1 MKIFNR
7 RAKRD
12 YQLFEKIEAGI
23 SLLGPEVKSIREGKM
38 SLEEAFIRIKGGQAY
53 LFNAHIHPYR
63 FAETTSLDPL
73 RARKLLLHKKEI
85 LALEQKM
92 KQKNLTMVPLACYT
106 KGRKIKLELALA
118 HGKKQYEHREAI
130 RQRDWEREIGREL
143 REKPNGI

>member
-1 MKIFNR
+1 MKILNR
-7 RAKRD
+7 RVRRD
-12 YQLFEKIEAGI
+12 YQLFETLEVGI

-38 SLEEAFIRIKGGQAY
+38 SLEEAFVRIKGGQAY

-63 FAETTSLDPL
+63 FAETTNLDPA

-85 LALEQKM
+85 LLLEQKM

-118 HGKKQYEHREAI
+118 KGKRVYEHKEAIKRRDLEREA
-130 RQRDWEREIGREL
+130 EMEL
-143 REKPNGI
+143 KTRG

>member
-1 MKIFNR
+1 MRIFNR
-7 RAKRD
+7 RARRD

-38 SLEEAFIRIKGGQAY
+38 SLEEAFVRIKSGQAY

-63 FAETTSLDPL
+63 FAETTSLDPV

-106 KGRKIKLELALA
+106 KGRKIKLELSLGK
-118 HGKKQYEHREAI
+118 GKKKYEHRETI
-130 RQRDWEREIGREL
+130 KRRDLAREVEKEL
-143 REKPNGI
+143 REKTQ

>member
-1 MKIFNR
+1 MKILNR
-7 RAKRD
+7 RVRRD
-12 YQLFEKIEAGI
+12 YQLFETLEAGI

-38 SLEEAFIRIKGGQAY
+38 SLEEAFVRIKDGQAY

-63 FAETTSLDPL
+63 FAETTSLDPV

-85 LALEQKM
+85 LVLEQKM

-118 HGKKQYEHREAI
+118 KGKRIYEHKEAIKRRDLAREA
-130 RQRDWEREIGREL
+130 EMEL
-143 REKPNGI
+143 KTRG